1 MPKPIQL
8 DLENEEWLN
17 KAEPR
22 RQDPDQPNLS
32 DKRDQA
38 LVQFLVD
45 MEDLLKD
52 PDNLI
57 KADRDLQ
64 PDPFQAIRDY
74 QGTRIQIAV
83 ELVPNA
89 WIAIGTVA
97 KPVLVFRDFQIGT
110 DDRGG
115 TYVMHYIGTAKRADG
130 AVTLAYVMTHKN
142 VAIKAILANPATPDA
157 ILWEVSGTPVFQ
169 KKIHEI

>member
-1 MPKPIQL
+1 MPKTFY
-8 DLENEEWLN
+8 EEQYNWL
-17 KAEPR
+17 AEAKPKR
-22 RQDPDQPNLS
+22 KKQDPPNLS
-32 DKRDQA
+32 ARRDDA

-52 PDNLI
+52 PENLI
-57 KADRDLQ
+57 KANRNLQ

-110 DDRGG
+110 DDLGG

-130 AVTLAYVMTHKN
+130 AVTLTYVMTHKN

-169 KKIHEI
+169 KKIHVI

>member
-8 DLENEEWLN
+8 DQQNEEWLN
-17 KAEPR
+17 EAEPR
-22 RQDPDQPNLS
+22 RQDPDQPDLS
-32 DKRDQA
+32 AQRDQA

-45 MEDLLKD
+45 LEDLLKD

-57 KADRDLQ
+57 KPDRTLQ

-74 QGTRIQIAV
+74 QGTRIQIAT
-83 ELVPNA
+83 ELTPNA
-89 WIAIGTVA
+89 WVAIGTVA
-97 KPVLVFRDFQIGT
+97 KPVLVFRDFQIGA

-130 AVTLAYVMTHKN
+130 AVTLTYVMTHKN
-142 VAIKAILANPATPDA
+142 VAIKASLANPAAPDQV
-157 ILWEVSGTPVFQ
+157 LWGITGTPVYQ